1 MSIITNKNVESIKTG
16 ATLEMLEKVL
26 ISDKFKVTRTQFGI
40 SATKKGFWT
49 SRAYYITF
57 TDSGEFRFGEC
68 DEVGQGLLVSP
79 KGGTLA
85 RIVSMAE
92 EDKQ

>member
-1 MSIITNKNVESIKTG
+1 MSLITNKNVESIKTG

-49 SRAYYITF
+49 SRA

-68 DEVGQGLLVSP
+68 EEVGQGLLVSP